1 MADTVKEQTSGSTS
15 QGRGDTL
22 RNLSEQAA
30 SLGQT
35 AKDQM
40 TQASGQTTDALNQA
54 RERVSADAQDVADQ
68 IKDRV
73 GDTIEAQKDAGAN
86 YAGRVADAM
95 RRAAKEFEGDVP
107 IAATYMRVAAD
118 NVNDYAER
126 FRTGQLSDVLDGA
139 REFARRQ
146 PTAFLGLTFLA
157 GFGLVRLLK
166 TSSTQTTSRNQQG
179 QGSL

>member
-1 MADTVKEQTSGSTS
+1 MADTVKEETSGSST

-40 TQASGQTTDALNQA
+40 TQAGGQAAEALNDA
-54 RERVSADAQDVADQ
+54 RERVSSNAQEIGDQ
-68 IKDRV
+68 VKDRV
-73 GDTIEAQKDAGAN
+73 GDTIDRQKDAGAD

-95 RRAAKEFEGDVP
+95 RRAAKEFETEVP
-107 IAATYMRVAAD
+107 MAATYMRVAAD
-118 NVNDYAER
+118 SVDDYAER
-126 FRTGQLSDVLDGA
+126 FRTGELTDFLEGA

-166 TSSTQTTSRNQQG
+166 TSSSAPTTN
-179 QGSL
+179 

>member
-40 TQASGQTTDALNQA
+40 TQTGCETAEALNQA
-54 RERVSADAQDVADQ
+54 RERVSADAQDIADQ

-73 GDTIEAQKDAGAN
+73 GDTIDAQKDAGAD
-86 YAGRVADAM
+86 YAGRVAEAM
-95 RRAAKEFEGDVP
+95 RRAAKEFENDVP

-118 NVNDYAER
+118 NVDDYAER
-126 FRTGQLSDVLDGA
+126 FRAGQLADFLDGA

-146 PTAFLGLTFLA
+146 PTAFLGLTLLA

-166 TSSTQTTSRNQQG
+166 TSSATNQSRDQQG
-179 QGSL
+179 

>member
-40 TQASGQTTDALNQA
+40 TQTGGETAEALNQA
-54 RERVSADAQDVADQ
+54 RERVSADAQDIADQ

-73 GDTIEAQKDAGAN
+73 GDTIDAQKDAGAD
-86 YAGRVADAM
+86 YAGRVAEAM
-95 RRAAKEFEGDVP
+95 RRAAKEFENDVP

-118 NVNDYAER
+118 NVDDYAER
-126 FRTGQLSDVLDGA
+126 FRAGQLADFFDGA

-166 TSSTQTTSRNQQG
+166 TSSATNQSRDQQG
-179 QGSL
+179 

>member
-22 RNLSEQAA
+22 RNLSEEVA
-30 SLGQT
+30 SFGQS

-40 TQASGQTTDALNQA
+40 NQAGGQTADALNQA

-73 GDTIEAQKDAGAN
+73 GDTIDAQKDAGAD
-86 YAGRVADAM
+86 YAGRVAEAM
-95 RRAAKEFEGDVP
+95 RRAAKEFENDVP

-118 NVNDYAER
+118 NVDDYAER
-126 FRTGQLSDVLDGA
+126 FRTGQLADFLDGA

-166 TSSTQTTSRNQQG
+166 TSSAPNQSRDQQG
-179 QGSL
+179 